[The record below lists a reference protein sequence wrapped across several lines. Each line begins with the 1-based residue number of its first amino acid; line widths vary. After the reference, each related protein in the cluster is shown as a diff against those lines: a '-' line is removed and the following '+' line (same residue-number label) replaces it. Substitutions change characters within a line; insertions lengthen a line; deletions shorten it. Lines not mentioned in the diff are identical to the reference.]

1 MRSNGLFGL
10 CMSLAFVISTAST
23 ALGQTPEPE
32 PQTRQTT
39 IESAAAEK
47 ATDLYPYEVTT
58 AEKVFTKIENRFNNQ
73 TVRWHPSRGMITP
86 TATTPWG
93 FDKSTTR

>member
-1 MRSNGLFGL
+1 MRPNGLFGL
-10 CMSLAFVISTAST
+10 CTSMALVIGTAST

-47 ATDLYPYEVTT
+47 ATELYPYEVTT

-73 TVRWHPSRGMITP
+73 TVRWHPYL
-86 TATTPWG
+86 
-93 FDKSTTR
+93 

>member
-10 CMSLAFVISTAST
+10 CMSLAFVIGTAST

-47 ATDLYPYEVTT
+47 AKEPLPLRSDHRGEGVHQ
-58 AEKVFTKIENRFNNQ
+58 NRESVQ
-73 TVRWHPSRGMITP
+73 QPDG
-86 TATTPWG
+86 
-93 FDKSTTR
+93 

>member
-1 MRSNGLFGL
+1 MRPNGLFGL
-10 CMSLAFVISTAST
+10 CTSIAFLIGTAST

-47 ATDLYPYEVTT
+47 ANELYPYEVTT
-58 AEKVFTKIENRFNNQ
+58 AEKVITQNRESLHEPN
-73 TVRWHPSRGMITP
+73 G
-86 TATTPWG
+86 
-93 FDKSTTR
+93 